1 MGWIDVVG
9 GCELDTYG
17 AKVNL
22 PRYLDEADAEY
33 RTRLKQAPSPSDT
46 RDYGGSAF
54 PEPGAAQCG
63 GMTLRDYFAAKVFAA
78 SIAGG
83 YWSAE
88 GCTSEHMA
96 MMAYKHADNLL
107 AERAK

>member
-1 MGWIDVVG
+1 MSKIDESG
-9 GCELDTYG
+9 
-17 AKVNL
+17 
-22 PRYLDEADAEY
+22 P
-33 RTRLKQAPSPSDT
+33 
-46 RDYGGSAF
+46 AF
-54 PEPGAAQCG
+54 PCDSSQYGTIL
-63 GMTLRDYFAAKVFAA
+63 GMSLRDYFAAKVFAA

>member
-1 MGWIDVVG
+1 MVKF
-9 GCELDTYG
+9 E
-17 AKVNL
+17 
-22 PRYLDEADAEY
+22 DE
-33 RTRLKQAPSPSDT
+33 R
-46 RDYGGSAF
+46 AF
-54 PEPGAAQCG
+54 PVTMRDGRGESMTNL

-83 YWSAE
+83 YWSAQD
-88 GCTSEHMA
+88 CTSEHMA